1 MTLAATFRQ
10 QPLHLLPVI
19 AMFAVTY
26 HAIVMR
32 MVGDWNFDPNY
43 SHGFLVP
50 CLALWF
56 AWMRWPELREAEV
69 RPSAWG
75 LGLLAAGLCLLV
87 LGSVLI
93 ELFTSRASL
102 VVLMMG
108 TVLFLYGREAFR
120 ILLFPLAYLLF
131 MIPLP
136 YTVYDA
142 LALPLKGLVS
152 FAATGGI
159 KLLGLPVLREGNVII
174 FPDIT
179 LEVVDA
185 CSGLR
190 SIMSLAALG
199 TAFAFLFLPAGWR
212 RWTLVLATV
221 PIAVATNT
229 LRVFVTGVLSWYIG
243 KDAASGF
250 FHDFEGLVV
259 FAVAMALTAALG
271 FVLARVGRASARPD
285 ARPDDGPD
293 AGPGAGP
300 GTGAGG
306 TGGGAHVG

>member
-10 QPLHLLPVI
+10 QPLHLVPVV

-32 MVGDWNFDPNY
+32 MVGDWNYDPNY

-56 AWMRWPELREAEV
+56 AWGRLPQLRAAEV
-69 RPSAWG
+69 KPSAWG
-75 LGLLAAGLCLLV
+75 LGLLV
-87 LGSVLI
+87 LGIGLLGLGTVLI

-102 VVLMMG
+102 VVLLLG
-108 TVLFLYGREAFR
+108 TVLYLYGREVFR
-120 ILLFPLAYLLF
+120 LLLFPLAYLLF

-174 FPDIT
+174 FPNIT

-212 RWTLVLATV
+212 RWVLVLATV
-221 PIAVATNT
+221 PIAVVTNT

-250 FHDFEGLVV
+250 FHEFEGIVV
-259 FAVAMALTAALG
+259 FAAAMVLTAALG
-271 FVLARVGRASARPD
+271 LVLVRAGRPRQ
-285 ARPDDGPD
+285 
-293 AGPGAGP
+293 GAG
-300 GTGAGG
+300 GAGTSASSGTYRNNG